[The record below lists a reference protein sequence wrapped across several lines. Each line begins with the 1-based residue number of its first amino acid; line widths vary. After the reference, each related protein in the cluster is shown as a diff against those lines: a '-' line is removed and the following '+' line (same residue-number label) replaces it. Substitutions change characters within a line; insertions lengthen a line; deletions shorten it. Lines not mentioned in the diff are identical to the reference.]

1 MVLQR
6 SGRIGAAAHRKLAV
20 NNGHYRVLN
29 TQDSNEL
36 STLREVRIR
45 A

>member
-6 SGRIGAAAHRKLAV
+6 LGRIGAAAHRKLAV
-20 NNGHYRVLN
+20 NNGHYRILN
-29 TQDSNEL
+29 AQDSNEL
-36 STLREVRIR
+36 SMFYEARIR